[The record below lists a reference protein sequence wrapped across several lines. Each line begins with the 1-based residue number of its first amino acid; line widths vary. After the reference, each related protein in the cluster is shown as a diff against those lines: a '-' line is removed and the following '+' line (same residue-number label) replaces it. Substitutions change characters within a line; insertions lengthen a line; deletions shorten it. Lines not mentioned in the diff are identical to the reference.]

1 MKTTILFDL
10 DGTLLYTIKD
20 IKYCL
25 NQIITKYG
33 YDAVDEQ
40 TTLKC
45 IGYGAKEL
53 IIRATGEKDALKI
66 ENMLKEYLVLQ
77 QACDN
82 SKTELYPGLN
92 ELLPMLKKDGYK
104 LGIVSNKPDTAT
116 QVVYKQLLSKY
127 NFDFVTGCVDHLS
140 PKPSAD
146 LVNLCLQNL
155 NSTKEETLY
164 VGDSEVDV
172 KTFVNAQVDGIGVL
186 WGYRQ
191 KELLVKEGCKHF
203 AVNTDE
209 LYSIIKSF

>member
-20 IKYCL
+20 IKHCL
-25 NQIITKYG
+25 NEIITQFG

-53 IIRATGEKDALKI
+53 IIRATGEKDVKKV
-66 ENMLKEYLVLQ
+66 ETMLSKYLVLQ
-77 QACDN
+77 EACDN
-82 SKTELYPGLN
+82 SKTELYAGLD
-92 ELLPMLKKDGYK
+92 ELLITLKKDGYK
-104 LGIVSNKPDTAT
+104 LGIVSNKPDSAT
-116 QVVYKQLLSKY
+116 QAVYKQLLSKY

-186 WGYRQ
+186 WGYR
-191 KELLVKEGCKHF
+191 KRELLEKEGCTRF
-203 AVNTDE
+203 ANTATE
-209 LYSIIKSF
+209 LYEIIKNF

>member
-20 IKYCL
+20 IEYCL

-45 IGYGAKEL
+45 IGYGAREL
-53 IIRATGEKDALKI
+53 IRRATCE
-66 ENMLKEYLVLQ
+66 ENAEVVDKMLKEYLVVQ

-104 LGIVSNKPDTAT
+104 LGIVSNKPNSAT

-146 LVNLCLQNL
+146 LVNLCLENL
-155 NSTKEETLY
+155 NSTKEESLY

-186 WGYRQ
+186 WGYR
-191 KELLVKEGCKHF
+191 KRELLEKEGCTNF
-203 AVNTDE
+203 ATTAEE
-209 LYSIIKSF
+209 LYKLIKTF

>member
-20 IKYCL
+20 IKHCL

-33 YDAVDEQ
+33 YTAVDEQ

-53 IIRATGEKDALKI
+53 IIRSTGEKDALKV
-66 ENMLKEYLVLQ
+66 ESMLKEYLVLQ

-82 SKTELYPGLN
+82 SMTELYPGLN
-92 ELLPMLKKDGYK
+92 ELLYMLKKDGYK
-104 LGIVSNKPDTAT
+104 LGIVSNKPDSAT

-146 LVNLCLQNL
+146 LVNLCLEKL

-172 KTFVNAQVDGIGVL
+172 KTFVNANVEGIGVL

-203 AVNTDE
+203 AVDTNE

>member
-45 IGYGAKEL
+45 IGYGAREL
-53 IIRATGEKDALKI
+53 IRRATRE
-66 ENMLKEYLVLQ
+66 ENAEVVDKMLKEYLVVQ

-104 LGIVSNKPDTAT
+104 LGIVSNKPDSAT
-116 QVVYKQLLSKY
+116 QVVYKQLLSNY
-127 NFDFVTGCVDHLS
+127 NFDFVTGCVDNLS
-140 PKPSAD
+140 PKPSPD

-155 NSTKEETLY
+155 NATKEETLY

-191 KELLVKEGCKHF
+191 KELLEKEGCKYF
-203 AVNTDE
+203 ATTAEE
-209 LYSIIKSF
+209 LYKLIKTF